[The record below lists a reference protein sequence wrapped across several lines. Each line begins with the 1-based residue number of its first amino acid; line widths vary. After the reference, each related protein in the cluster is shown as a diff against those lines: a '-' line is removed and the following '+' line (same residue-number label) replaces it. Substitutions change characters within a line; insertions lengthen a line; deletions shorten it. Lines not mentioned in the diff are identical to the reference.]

1 MVLCVTGS
9 IAAYKAVPLLRTLVD
24 DGAQVSVVMTPS
36 ATQFVSPLTF
46 EVLSG
51 RPVLQRLFAGDQPMP
66 HLRATKDAD
75 LVLVAP
81 ATANSLAK
89 CALGLADDLL
99 GTLFVSAR
107 CPVVM
112 APAMDVEMWGHP
124 AVAAHTR
131 TLREHGVVVLEP
143 EEGSLASGLTGKGRL
158 PAEHVIL
165 DAVRSRLALQRDW
178 SGQRVLVS
186 AGPTREPIDAVR
198 FITNASSGKMGYAMA
213 KAAAQRGAEVVLVSG
228 PTALPAPPNVTCVP
242 VLTAEEMHQELEA
255 RFAWATVLVMTAAVG
270 DFRPRRPSSE
280 KIKKHEWTG
289 EPLELE
295 RTPDILQALSRKR
308 THHVL
313 VGFAAESGSLLDNGR
328 KKLHQ
333 KDLDLLVVNRIT
345 GPQSAFGNETNEV
358 ILLPRHGTPI
368 EVERLPKRV
377 LADRIL
383 DTIREQCISASSK
396 TEAPWMA
403 GFGGLS
409 DLSDENRRILT
420 VIEQEFETLSPED
433 LR

>member
-1 MVLCVTGS
+1 MSEKALHGKRIVLCVTGS
-9 IAAYKAVPLLRTLVD
+9 IAAYKAVSLLRTMVEE
-24 DGAQVSVVMTPS
+24 GAEVSVVMTPS
-36 ATQFVSPLTF
+36 ATQFVAPLTF

-51 RPVLQRLFAGDQPMP
+51 RPVLQRLFADDQPMP
-66 HLRATKDAD
+66 HLQVTEDAD
-75 LVLVAP
+75 LILVAP

-107 CPVVM
+107 CPIVM
-112 APAMDVEMWGHP
+112 APAMDVEMWDHP
-124 AVAAHTR
+124 AVTAHTR
-131 TLREHGVVVLEP
+131 TLRERGVMVLEP
-143 EEGSLASGLTGKGRL
+143 EEGPLASGLIGKGRL

-165 DAVRSRLALQRDW
+165 DAVRSCLARLQDW

-213 KAAAQRGAEVVLVSG
+213 EAAAQRGAEVLLVSG
-228 PTALPAPPNVTCVP
+228 PTALPCPPNVTRVS
-242 VLTAEEMHQELEA
+242 VVTTEEMLQELDT

-270 DFRPRRPSSE
+270 DFRPRNPSSE
-280 KIKKHEWTG
+280 KVKKHEWTG

-313 VGFAAESGSLLDNGR
+313 VGFAAESEDLLANGR

-368 EVERLPKRV
+368 EVERLPKRL

-383 DTIREQCISASSK
+383 DTVQEQCIGSPSSRSQQPH
-396 TEAPWMA
+396 E
-403 GFGGLS
+403 GI
-409 DLSDENRRILT
+409 RRI
-420 VIEQEFETLSPED
+420 Q
-433 LR
+433 

>member
-1 MVLCVTGS
+1 MMSEKALHSKRIVLCVTGS
-9 IAAYKAVPLLRTLVD
+9 IAAYKAVSLLRTLVE
-24 DGAQVSVVMTPS
+24 DGAEVSVVMTPS
-36 ATQFVSPLTF
+36 ATQFVAPLTF

-51 RPVLQRLFAGDQPMP
+51 RPVLQRLFADGQPMP
-66 HLRATKDAD
+66 HLQATEGAD

-107 CPVVM
+107 CPIVM
-112 APAMDVEMWGHP
+112 APAMDVEMWDHP

-131 TLREHGVVVLEP
+131 TLRERGVVVLEP
-143 EEGSLASGLTGKGRL
+143 EEGPLASGLTGKGRL

-213 KAAAQRGAEVVLVSG
+213 EAATQRGAEVVLVSG
-228 PTALPAPPNVTCVP
+228 PTTLPCPPNVTRVS
-242 VLTAEEMHQELEA
+242 VVTAEEMHRELEA

-270 DFRPRRPSSE
+270 DFRPRNSSSE

-295 RTPDILQALSRKR
+295 RTPDILHALSRKR

-313 VGFAAESGSLLDNGR
+313 VGFAAESESLLDNGR

-333 KDLDLLVVNRIT
+333 KDLDLLVVNRIA

-383 DTIREQCISASSK
+383 DTIREQRISSPPSRSEQPHEK
-396 TEAPWMA
+396 I
-403 GFGGLS
+403 
-409 DLSDENRRILT
+409 RRI
-420 VIEQEFETLSPED
+420 Q
-433 LR
+433 

>member
-1 MVLCVTGS
+1 MSEKALQGKRIVLCVTGS
-9 IAAYKAVPLLRTLVD
+9 IAAYKAVSLLRTLVE
-24 DGAQVSVVMTPS
+24 DGAEVSVVMTSS
-36 ATQFVSPLTF
+36 ATQFVAPLTF

-51 RPVLQRLFAGDQPMP
+51 RPVLQRLFADTHPMP
-66 HLRATKDAD
+66 HLKVTEDAD

-81 ATANSLAK
+81 ATANCLAK

-99 GTLFVSAR
+99 GTLFVAAR
-107 CPVVM
+107 CPIVM
-112 APAMDVEMWGHP
+112 APAMDVEMWDHP

-131 TLREHGVVVLEP
+131 TLRERGIVVLEP
-143 EEGSLASGLTGKGRL
+143 EEGPLASGLLGKGRL
-158 PAEHVIL
+158 PTEPVIL
-165 DAVRSRLALQRDW
+165 DAVCARLAALRDW
-178 SGQRVLVS
+178 AGQRVLVS

-213 KAAAQRGAEVVLVSG
+213 EAAAHRGAEVLLVSG
-228 PTALPAPPNVTCVP
+228 PTALPCPPNVTRVS
-242 VLTAEEMHQELEA
+242 VTTAEEMYQELDA
-255 RFAWATVLVMTAAVG
+255 RFSWATVLVMTAAVG
-270 DFRPRRPSSE
+270 DFRPRNPSSA
-280 KIKKHEWTG
+280 KVKKHQWDG

-313 VGFAAESGSLLDNGR
+313 VGFAAESEDLLTNGR

-368 EVERLPKRV
+368 EVERLPKRL

-383 DTIREQCISASSK
+383 DTVQEQCIGPPSSRSQQPH
-396 TEAPWMA
+396 E
-403 GFGGLS
+403 GI
-409 DLSDENRRILT
+409 RRI
-420 VIEQEFETLSPED
+420 Q
-433 LR
+433 

>member
-1 MVLCVTGS
+1 MMSEKALQGKRIVLCVTGS
-9 IAAYKAVPLLRTLVD
+9 IAAYKAVSLLRTLIE
-24 DGAQVSVVMTPS
+24 DGAEVSVVMTPS
-36 ATQFVSPLTF
+36 ATQFVAPLTF

-51 RPVLQRLFAGDQPMP
+51 RPVLQRLFADTHPMP
-66 HLRATKDAD
+66 HLKVTEDAD
-75 LVLVAP
+75 LILVAP
-81 ATANSLAK
+81 ATANCLAK

-99 GTLFVSAR
+99 GTLFVAAR
-107 CPVVM
+107 CPIVM
-112 APAMDVEMWGHP
+112 APAMDVEMWDHP

-131 TLREHGVVVLEP
+131 TLRERGVAVLEP
-143 EEGSLASGLTGKGRL
+143 EEGPLASGLLGKGRL
-158 PAEHVIL
+158 PAEQVIL
-165 DAVRSRLALQRDW
+165 DAVRSRLTAQRDW
-178 SGQRVLVS
+178 AGQRVLVS

-213 KAAAQRGAEVVLVSG
+213 EAAAQRGAEVLLVSG
-228 PTALPAPPNVTCVP
+228 PTSLPCPPSVTRVS
-242 VLTAEEMHQELEA
+242 VTTAEEMSQELDA

-270 DFRPRRPSSE
+270 DFRPRHPSSA
-280 KIKKHEWTG
+280 KVKKHQWAG

-313 VGFAAESGSLLDNGR
+313 VGFAAESGDLLANGR

-333 KDLDLLVVNRIT
+333 KDLDLLVVNGIT

-383 DTIREQCISASSK
+383 DTVQEQCIGSPSSRSRQPH
-396 TEAPWMA
+396 E
-403 GFGGLS
+403 GI
-409 DLSDENRRILT
+409 RRI
-420 VIEQEFETLSPED
+420 Q
-433 LR
+433 

>member
-1 MVLCVTGS
+1 MSEKALQGKRIVLCVTGS
-9 IAAYKAVPLLRTLVD
+9 IAAYKAVSLLRTLVEN
-24 DGAQVSVVMTPS
+24 GAEVSVVMTPS
-36 ATQFVSPLTF
+36 ATQFVAPLTF

-51 RPVLQRLFAGDQPMP
+51 RPVLQQLFADDQPMP
-66 HLRATKDAD
+66 HLQATEDAD

-107 CPVVM
+107 CPIVM
-112 APAMDVEMWGHP
+112 APAMDVEMWDHA
-124 AVAAHTR
+124 AVTAHTW
-131 TLREHGVVVLEP
+131 TLRERGVVVLEP
-143 EEGSLASGLTGKGRL
+143 EEGPLASGLTGKGRL

-213 KAAAQRGAEVVLVSG
+213 EAVAQRGAEVVLVSG
-228 PTALPAPPNVTCVP
+228 PTALPCPPNVTCVP
-242 VLTAEEMHQELEA
+242 VLTAEEMYRELDA

-270 DFRPRRPSSE
+270 DFRPRSPSSE
-280 KIKKHEWTG
+280 KVKKHQWTG

-295 RTPDILQALSRKR
+295 RTPDILQTLSRKR
-308 THHVL
+308 THQVL
-313 VGFAAESGSLLDNGR
+313 VGFAAESEDLLANGR

-333 KDLDLLVVNRIT
+333 KNLDLLVINRIT
-345 GPQSAFGNETNEV
+345 GAQSAFGNDTNEV

-383 DTIREQCISASSK
+383 DTVQEQCIGSPSSRSQQPH
-396 TEAPWMA
+396 E
-403 GFGGLS
+403 GI
-409 DLSDENRRILT
+409 RRI
-420 VIEQEFETLSPED
+420 Q
-433 LR
+433 

>member
-1 MVLCVTGS
+1 MNEKALQGKRIVLCVTGS
-9 IAAYKAVPLLRTLVD
+9 IAAYKAVSLLRTLVE
-24 DGAQVSVVMTPS
+24 DGAEVSVVMTPS
-36 ATQFVSPLTF
+36 ATQFVAPLTF

-51 RPVLQRLFAGDQPMP
+51 RPVLQRLFADDQPMP
-66 HLRATKDAD
+66 HLKATEDAD
-75 LVLVAP
+75 LILVAP
-81 ATANSLAK
+81 ATANCLAK

-99 GTLFVSAR
+99 GTLFLAAR
-107 CPVVM
+107 CPIVM
-112 APAMDVEMWGHP
+112 APAMDVEMWDHP

-131 TLREHGVVVLEP
+131 TLRERGVAVLEP
-143 EEGSLASGLTGKGRL
+143 EEGPLASGLIGKGRL
-158 PAEHVIL
+158 PAEHAIL
-165 DAVRSRLALQRDW
+165 DAVRSCLARQQDW

-213 KAAAQRGAEVVLVSG
+213 EAAAQRGAEVLLVSG
-228 PTALPAPPNVTCVP
+228 QTALPCPPNVTR
-242 VLTAEEMHQELEA
+242 VLVVTTEEMYQELDA

-270 DFRPRRPSSE
+270 DFRPRNPSSE
-280 KIKKHEWTG
+280 KVKKHEWTG

-313 VGFAAESGSLLDNGR
+313 VGFAAESDDLLANGR

-358 ILLPRHGTPI
+358 ILLPRHGTPV
-368 EVERLPKRV
+368 EVERLPKRL

-383 DTIREQCISASSK
+383 DTVREQCIGSPSSRSQQSH
-396 TEAPWMA
+396 E
-403 GFGGLS
+403 GI
-409 DLSDENRRILT
+409 RRI
-420 VIEQEFETLSPED
+420 Q
-433 LR
+433 